1 MDAAKGQAHHDQRP
15 SVEPEESPGNEGEMH
30 PHGDTRLRNAQART
44 AALEAT
50 LADLTA
56 RRTSVLKEFAA
67 LPSVAEMLP
76 RHANATATSSSASAE
91 AASAVP
97 EKDAV
102 LHAAKAVTQERIR
115 RLNQYNEMRDI
126 GQGLMGIIA
135 ESRGVRIKE
144 VQEEFDIS
152 AKD

>member
-1 MDAAKGQAHHDQRP
+1 MDAAKQQAHHDQHAP
-15 SVEPEESPGNEGEMH
+15 VEPDASPGNEGEMRA
-30 PHGDTRLRNAQART
+30 HGDPRLPNAQART

-56 RRTSVLKEFAA
+56 RRASLLSNLAA

-76 RHANATATSSSASAE
+76 REASASAS
-91 AASAVP
+91 ASASAGAESSAES
-97 EKDAV
+97 EKDA
-102 LHAAKAVTQERIR
+102 LLRAARAVVQERIR
-115 RLNQYNEMRDI
+115 RLNQYNEMRDA

-135 ESRGVRIKE
+135 ESRGVRIRD